1 MKNHIRYY
9 LFLIVLFSGLSI
21 SNSVLS
27 IDPGTSTAEAR
38 DGLRIALFDIDATP
52 AVGTNLAYNPVG
64 RTWDL
69 GQRAKGVVILGAGRP
84 IVMVSFDWLGIEN
97 ENNDE
102 FRRSLA
108 VAAGTIPERVVV
120 HTTHVHDAIFGN
132 LQNDFVLAVLHRLE
146 MAVITSLEN
155 TIPITHIGTGEAQV
169 YKVAS
174 NRRIHGPDGKI
185 RAGRMSTCKKPE
197 NIAEPEG
204 VIDPMV
210 SGLSFW
216 NNDQPVAVMT
226 FYATHPQSYYLTGV
240 PNPDFP
246 GVARFLRQL
255 AVPDALHIHFTGAGG
270 NVAAGKY
277 NDGSHENRLILA
289 ERLADGMKRAWE
301 SREIAPVTASQ
312 IKWECEPVVLVP
324 DTLKNRRSSGFVQ
337 RYTEGKRIDVQCLSL
352 GNARILFLPG
362 ELFVEYQLAAKAMRP
377 DLFVT
382 MAAYC
387 DRGPGYIPTAVAFG
401 EGGYEVNVSKLTP
414 QAESALMGAMK
425 KLLK

>member
-1 MKNHIRYY
+1 M
-9 LFLIVLFSGLSI
+9 LPV
-21 SNSVLS
+21 NSLTSSAVS
-27 IDPGTSTAEAR
+27 PDPGMSPLPE
-38 DGLRIALFDIDATP
+38 GLRLAVFDIDATP
-52 AVGTNLAYNPVG
+52 PVGSQLAYNPVV

-69 GQRAKGVVILGAGRP
+69 GQRVKGIVLLGAGRP
-84 IVMVSFDWLGIEN
+84 IVMVSFDWLSLEN

-120 HTTHVHDAIFGN
+120 HTTHVHDAIFGD
-132 LQNDFVLAVLHRLE
+132 LQNDFVLAVLKRLE
-146 MAVITSLEN
+146 MAVRTSLEN
-155 TIPITHIGTGEAQV
+155 TVPVTHISTGEAQV

-210 SGLSFW
+210 SGVSFW
-216 NNDQPVAVMT
+216 NNDQPVAVLT

-301 SREIAPVTASQ
+301 SKKLAPIAASQ
-312 IKWECEPVVLVP
+312 VNWECEPVVLVP
-324 DTLKNRRSSGFVQ
+324 DTLKSRRSSIFVQ
-337 RYTEGKRIDVQCLSL
+337 RYKEGKRIDVQCLSL

-377 DLFVT
+377 DLFVA

-387 DRGPGYIPTAVAFG
+387 DRGAGYIPTAVAFK

-414 QAESALMGAMK
+414 QAEVALMGAMQ
-425 KLLK
+425 KLLKAKP